1 MEVQKYIQL
10 GKEKG
15 INQIKIYSPSTDVT
29 KRFKIDYTLENLCV
43 KHNDVGELY
52 YNFIGGAW
60 DVTIKN
66 LNLDIYVPLNQNEMQ
81 VWGHGPY
88 NGSSRI
94 ISKTHAKFKAKNV
107 KSGQYVAARV
117 LFDTD
122 SIANSMKISNV
133 QAKDIVYKEE
143 NAIIENK
150 EEKDAFTW
158 KIIIFAICLLIYWI
172 ILMLV
177 YEKDKKH
184 KVDNIDEDELFQK
197 YNPMLARLYSR

>member
-1 MEVQKYIQL
+1 
-10 GKEKG
+10 
-15 INQIKIYSPSTDVT
+15 
-29 KRFKIDYTLENLCV
+29 
-43 KHNDVGELY
+43 
-52 YNFIGGAW
+52 
-60 DVTIKN
+60 
-66 LNLDIYVPLNQNEMQ
+66 
-81 VWGHGPY
+81 
-88 NGSSRI
+88 
-94 ISKTHAKFKAKNV
+94 
-107 KSGQYVAARV
+107 
-117 LFDTD
+117 
-122 SIANSMKISNV
+122 MKISNV